1 MDAFE
6 PRSFMYTSGIIKRV
20 LGAAIVTAIVVFFVS
35 LVLVAVSKLLAAGLW
50 AAYFIFMICYA
61 LVVIKDNVPERKGAV
76 KTSSVMKS
84 RISLISK
91 KPSQGG
97 KNDDT
102 IIEPIRFD
110 LVEKPLDLRHYI
122 LSKKKNHNVLICG
135 TPGSGK
141 SKLTRY
147 LLDLFPDYQRIIFNF
162 KSDDMYMHLG
172 PTFKGVKM
180 TETTPDAF
188 ANPEAF
194 TQAFMTTFA
203 LESRGIQAGQI
214 QSIARKHVLESKNW
228 DELTEKLSDSYR
240 TEKDKNKQAAIA
252 YIQTHIES
260 LVSKASVMTLGAE
273 SVVFDLSDLNEDQI
287 TFYSELLLRS
297 LWEDIKTGKRKQTIL
312 CIDEAHRLTERGHYS
327 IYTRVAREIR
337 AFGMLITAT
346 QFYTDMGAVAGDFDT
361 QFVFKT
367 TQKADLDALSA
378 IDPKLSWAASSM
390 PRYTFTDASYE
401 FQHYVIPEMKLY
413 YEPKEE
419 DLDYK
424 HAVVKTAKVTPP
436 QAISALD
443 VEQEVWT
450 ILSTKDMDY
459 VSSIAKQ
466 IEEKHKNLVKTRADW
481 DTIKGMILNA
491 IRKFETEGSVSH
503 FVEKIEGKRMYFMRS
518 KNMTEQH
525 RQIETDIKAIL
536 KAKNVRILKVA
547 RTGSGAPDIE
557 TPDFYIE
564 VETGRKHD
572 TTDLSERI
580 KTLSKPVVIITPN
593 DTISRRYTKHRSDK
607 VHVVAFENFE
617 EFLENQLIET

>member
-6 PRSFMYTSGIIKRV
+6 PRNFMYTSGIIRRV
-20 LGAAIVTAIVVFFVS
+20 LGAGIVTAILVFFVS
-35 LVLVAVSKLLAAGLW
+35 IALVVVSKALAAGLW
-50 AAYFIFMICYA
+50 AVYFVFMIGYT

-76 KTSSVMKS
+76 KTSCVMKS
-84 RISLISK
+84 RISLLSR

-102 IIEPIRFD
+102 IIEPIRFN
-110 LVEKPLDLRHYI
+110 LVEKSLDIRHYI
-122 LSKKKNHNVLICG
+122 LSKKKNHNVLVCG

-141 SKLTRY
+141 SKLSRY

-162 KSDDMYMHLG
+162 KSDDMYLHLG
-172 PTFKGVKM
+172 PTFRGVKM
-180 TETTPDAF
+180 TETTPNAF

-214 QSIARKHVLESKNW
+214 QSVVRKHVLESKNW
-228 DELTEKLSDSYR
+228 NELTQKLADSYR
-240 TEKDKNKQAAIA
+240 REKDKNKQAAIA

-260 LVSKASVMTLGAE
+260 LVSNASVMKLGTE
-273 SVVFDLSDLNEDQI
+273 SVVFDLSDLNEDQM

-297 LWEDIKTGKRKQTIL
+297 LWDEIKTGKRKQTIL

-327 IYTRVAREIR
+327 IYTRIAREIR

-346 QFYTDMGAVAGDFDT
+346 QFYTDMDNVSGFFDT
-361 QFVFKT
+361 QFIFKT
-367 TQKADLDALSA
+367 TQKADLDALNA

-390 PRYTFTDASYE
+390 PRYAFTDASYE
-401 FQHYVIPEMKLY
+401 FQHYVIPEMRLY

-419 DLDYK
+419 DLSYQN
-424 HAVVKTAKVTPP
+424 AVVETAEITP
-436 QAISALD
+436 QHNLTALD

-459 VSSIAKQ
+459 VSNIAKQ
-466 IEEKHKNLVKTRADW
+466 IEEKHKDLVKTRADW

-491 IRKFETEGSVSH
+491 IRKFETEGSISH
-503 FVEKIEGKRMYFMRS
+503 FSEKIEGKRMYFMKS

-525 RQIETDIKAIL
+525 KQMETDTVAIL
-536 KAKNVRILKVA
+536 KAKNIPILKVA

-557 TPDFYIE
+557 TQDFYIE
-564 VETGRKHD
+564 IETGRKHD

-580 KTLSKPVVIITPN
+580 KTFNKPVVIITPN
-593 DTISRRYTKHRSDK
+593 DTISRRYIKYRGDE
-607 VHVVAFENFE
+607 VHVVAIENFE